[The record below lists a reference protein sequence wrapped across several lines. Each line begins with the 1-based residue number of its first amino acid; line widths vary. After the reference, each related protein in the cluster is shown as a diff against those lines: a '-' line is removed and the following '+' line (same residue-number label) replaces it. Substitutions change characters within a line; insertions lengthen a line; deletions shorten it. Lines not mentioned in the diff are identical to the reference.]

1 MNLIEYGRIIL
12 RRGWIALLLAA
23 AAAVATFAF
32 SQTVTPM
39 YRSSQTVLLIPS
51 RTDFGLTQAAGGL
64 LNQHRAYLDSDIIAA
79 RIIDD
84 LDLDYAPSQLRGQ
97 TSIMANRDNL
107 SIQIAVDLP
116 APDAEAASRLIPP
129 IVAAWSQELIRFRDE
144 LNQSANREDRIRAQV
159 QDNPAPPSQLQP
171 QPRLYTLIGAIAGL
185 FLGVVVIFVLEYLE
199 SNIVRRRADLED
211 SAGLNVLATVPGE

>member
-1 MNLIEYGRIIL
+1 
-12 RRGWIALLLAA
+12 
-23 AAAVATFAF
+23 
-32 SQTVTPM
+32 M

-51 RTDFGLTQAAGGL
+51 RTDFGLTQAAVGL
-64 LNQHRAYLDSDIIAA
+64 LNQHRAYLDSDIVAA
-79 RIIDD
+79 RIIDE

-97 TSIMANRDNL
+97 TSIVSNRDNL
-107 SIQIAVDLP
+107 SIQIDVDLP

-171 QPRLYTLIGAIAGL
+171 QPRLYTMIGGIAGL

-199 SNIVRRRADLED
+199 SNIIRRRTDLED
-211 SAGLNVLATVPGE
+211 STGLKVLATVPGE